1 MNLARFLD
9 WLTADTLFVNKFG
22 KWRGNSKFRLYNI
35 FSHSVFLAS
44 KANGQTFGTD
54 WFYGQENNWPND
66 KCRSGTK
73 QSPIDI
79 DPKTFDLEMSVMEPL
94 IFHGYDQ
101 TPKSARLTNIG
112 HTIEADFMFDKAAM
126 LRDGGLP
133 DEYKLDK
140 IHFHWGTNGGS
151 EHRIG
156 SSVNNGRE
164 CKGSGAQKEEH
175 RELKERQKRNF

>member
-1 MNLARFLD
+1 MVMTNQKHPMKARMIQSF
-9 WLTADTLFVNKFG
+9 
-22 KWRGNSKFRLYNI
+22 RGLLI
-35 FSHSVFLAS
+35 FNMW
-44 KANGQTFGTD
+44 KALLLCYLVIQTNAQTFGTD

-66 KCRSGTK
+66 QCRSGAK

-79 DPKTFDLEMSVMEPL
+79 DPSTFDLEMSVMEPL

-112 HTIEADFMFDKAAM
+112 HTIEADFTFDKSAQIM
-126 LRDGGLP
+126 DGGLA

-156 SSVNNGRE
+156 SSVSN
-164 CKGSGAQKEEH
+164 SY
-175 RELKERQKRNF
+175 

>member
-1 MNLARFLD
+1 MIQSPYGLLIFNMWKIFLFCH
-9 WLTADTLFVNKFG
+9 LVL
-22 KWRGNSKFRLYNI
+22 
-35 FSHSVFLAS
+35 
-44 KANGQTFGTD
+44 KAEGQIFGTD

-66 KCRSGTK
+66 QCRSGTK
-73 QSPIDI
+73 QSPVDI
-79 DPKTFDLEMSVMEPL
+79 DPTTFDLEMRVMEPL

-112 HTIEADFMFDKAAM
+112 HTIEADFMFDKAVM

-156 SSVNNGRE
+156 SSVCNL
-164 CKGSGAQKEEH
+164 GST
-175 RELKERQKRNF
+175 NFRIPKKTAK